1 MNDIVLYYLPA
12 LALAAAG
19 AITDIRSR
27 RIPNLLCIAL
37 AVVGIATLALS
48 AGVGAL
54 PWSLLI
60 ALVAVLTGMALFAAG
75 MIGGGDAKFY
85 AAAACGLPSQ
95 EWYHFLGWV
104 SLSGLLLL
112 FVMAISR
119 RIAGK
124 KVFKHGEWSVPYGV
138 AIFAGFVLTV
148 LQL

>member
-19 AITDIRSR
+19 ALTDIRSR

-37 AVVGIATLALS
+37 ALSGVATLVLS
-48 AGVGAL
+48 AGISAL
-54 PWSLLI
+54 PWSLLF
-60 ALVAVLTGMALFAAG
+60 ALAALLIGMGLFAAG

-85 AAAACGLPSQ
+85 AAAACSLPSQ

-112 FVMAISR
+112 VAMAVGR

-124 KVFKHGEWSVPYGV
+124 TVFKHGEWSVPYGV

-148 LQL
+148 VQL

>member
-1 MNDIVLYYLPA
+1 MNDVALYYLPA

-19 AITDIRSR
+19 AVTDIRSR

-37 AVVGIATLALS
+37 AVVGIATLTLS
-48 AGVGAL
+48 AGVDAW
-54 PWSLLI
+54 PWSLLF
-60 ALVAVLTGMALFAAG
+60 ALAALLIGMALFAAG

-95 EWYHFLGWV
+95 EWYHLLGWV

-112 FVMAISR
+112 FTMAIGR

-124 KVFKHGEWSVPYGV
+124 RVFKHGEWSVPYGV
-138 AIFAGFVLTV
+138 AIFTGFALTV
-148 LQL
+148 IRL